1 MSETKKWTGGCHCG
15 RVRFEAELALE
26 GLKICNCSFC
36 QKRGAIMGF
45 VPESAFSLLSDK
57 DAQAEHQFNKK
68 VIHHTFCPECGI
80 GSYSYGTT
88 PSGATMVAVN
98 VRCLDGIDA
107 ASLKPTLYDGKSL

>member
-1 MSETKKWTGGCHCG
+1 MPETKTWTGGCHCG
-15 RVRFEAELALE
+15 RVRFETDLALE
-26 GLKICNCSFC
+26 ALKICNCSFC

-45 VPESAFSLLSDK
+45 VPESAFRLLSDA
-57 DAQAEHQFNKK
+57 DAQGEYQFNKK

-98 VRCLDGIDA
+98 VRCLDGVDA
-107 ASLKPTLYDGKSL
+107 AALTPTLYDGKSL